1 MKHWNI
7 VIRESRMSINGKS
20 RRPRGPKIGFAK
32 TLGLISLLL
41 PALVLSSTCRRQ
53 SNVFVIALSD
63 NVKTIDPIGSP
74 SVDAASERV
83 RTLMF
88 NSLVKKDEKFD
99 YVPELASNIQ
109 RSEDGLTF
117 TFTLRD
123 GVTFHDG
130 RPFTSADAKYTLDT
144 VLASTF
150 AKAASFFEGSGA
162 NKRAYV
168 KSVEAP
174 DARTLVIR
182 LNKQWTGLLPNLVP
196 IAIIPKDGYESQKA
210 HPLGTGP
217 FKFKSYDQAQQVVD
231 LEANATYWDGPPHIP
246 ALRVRVISDSNAL
259 QAELRSG
266 RVDVAPLPTSLSPDA
281 IKSLSQDPNLNVNQF
296 EGSNLNLLTFN
307 TKEAPLDNVKVRQAI
322 AYAVDRESMIRDLVL
337 GQGKIAHS
345 ILPEASWAYVPG
357 QTYHFDPAMARK
369 LLDDAGFRDP
379 DGDGPQM
386 RFPKPIVFRIS
397 GSSGAARQYSGVIYN
412 YLKDVG
418 IPVSIET
425 SELNTLFEL
434 LRRGQFQMTYGQWVG
449 GNQDPIFYHDLF
461 ATSEIPTETRAAR
474 NRGRYSNPELDKI
487 LDEAANTYDHAKA
500 APLYAK
506 AQDIVSREVPV
517 FPLWYQANMV
527 IAKKSV
533 GNIKVDASGDWE
545 FVKDLTVGK

>member
-1 MKHWNI
+1 
-7 VIRESRMSINGKS
+7 MSINVKS
-20 RRPRGPKIGFAK
+20 RLSRGPKIRFAK
-32 TLGLISLLL
+32 ALGLISLLL
-41 PALVLSSTCRRQ
+41 VLVFSSTCRRQ

-99 YVPELASNIQ
+99 YMPELASNIQ

-162 NKRAYV
+162 NKRALV

-196 IAIIPKDGYESQKA
+196 IAIIPKDSYESEKT

-217 FKFKSYDQAQQVVD
+217 FKFKSYDQSQQVVD

-281 IKSLSQDPNLNVNQF
+281 IKSLSTDSKLNVNQF

-322 AYAVDRESMIRDLVL
+322 AFAIDRESMIRDLVL

-345 ILPEASWAYVPG
+345 ILPEASWAYTPG

-369 LLDDAGFRDP
+369 LLDEAGFRDP

-506 AQDIVSREVPV
+506 AQEIVSRDVPV

-533 GNIKVDASGDWE
+533 GNIKIDASGDWG

>member
-1 MKHWNI
+1 
-7 VIRESRMSINGKS
+7 MS
-20 RRPRGPKIGFAK
+20 RGPKIRFAK

-41 PALVLSSTCRRQ
+41 VLVFSSTCRRQ

-99 YVPELASNIQ
+99 YAPELASNIQ

-130 RPFTSADAKYTLDT
+130 RPFTAADAKYTLDT

-162 NKRAYV
+162 NKRALV

-196 IAIIPKDGYESQKA
+196 IAIIPTNSYDSEKT

-217 FKFKSYDQAQQVVD
+217 FKFKSYDQSQQVID
-231 LEANATYWDGPPHIP
+231 LEANPSYWDGPPHIP

-266 RVDVAPLPTSLSPDA
+266 RVDIAPLPTSLSPDA
-281 IKSLSQDPNLNVNQF
+281 IKSLSTDSKLNVNQF

-322 AYAVDRESMIRDLVL
+322 AYAIDRESMIRDLVL

-345 ILPEASWAYVPG
+345 ILPEASWAYTPG

-369 LLDDAGFRDP
+369 LLDEAGFRDP
-379 DGDGPQM
+379 DGDGPQL

-474 NRGRYSNPELDKI
+474 NRGRYSNAELDKI

-506 AQDIVSREVPV
+506 AQEIVSRDVPV

-533 GNIKVDASGDWE
+533 GNIKVDASGDWG